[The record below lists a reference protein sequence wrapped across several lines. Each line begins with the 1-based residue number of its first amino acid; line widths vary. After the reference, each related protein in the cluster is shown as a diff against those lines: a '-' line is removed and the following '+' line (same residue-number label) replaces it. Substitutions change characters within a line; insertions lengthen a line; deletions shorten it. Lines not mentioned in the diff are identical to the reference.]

1 MFIKNFQRNIMIP
14 ISNVLEKFEKVQK
27 ARKEKEVNRDEN
39 EFNQ

>member
-1 MFIKNFQRNIMIP
+1 MIP